1 MRPGR
6 PARPDVLENAQGE
19 AASVPVEGRQP
30 VVSAPLSDSGSGEG
44 ASLGRQ
50 VGRGAIWS
58 VASNITLRLASI
70 AITALLARLLSKEDF
85 GTFAIA
91 LAVYLVVA
99 SLAEL
104 GMGSA
109 IARSAR
115 EPEDIA
121 PTVASISILV
131 SAGLSLG
138 MYLGAPAL
146 ATALGQPA
154 ATQPIQVLSLCLFLT
169 GLFTVPGAQLVR
181 EFRQDRI
188 FLATV
193 VGFVVANP
201 LLVVMAVNG
210 GGATAF
216 AWSRVIG
223 QIATGLVFYFSTSRR
238 YRPGWRSECVGPL
251 IRFGLPLSIAN
262 LVNWALLN
270 ADFMILG
277 RMVSSAEVG
286 VYMIAFNVASWS
298 TALLGSVMN
307 NVVVPAF
314 GRVSD
319 DRARLGKALVSG
331 SQLVALVAFPVGAL
345 TCALAAPLI
354 LTLFGD
360 KWSEA
365 APVLAVLS
373 VYGVL
378 YTFSLLLVSVLVAA
392 GRTGRLLAIQLMWI
406 SALVPA
412 MVIGVQFWSLEGVA
426 WAHVL
431 TIGCLALPAY
441 VFFVLR
447 VAAIS
452 LAEFTRSVARPIAA
466 AMAAGGVAW
475 LVSRCFGPSW
485 AALIAGGLA
494 GGLTYLV
501 VVAPVL
507 ARVLPHRFVPSWVPR
522 RWRVAVESPEGS

>member
-1 MRPGR
+1 MTSGR
-6 PARPDVLENAQGE
+6 HYRPDVVENEQVDDHAPDE
-19 AASVPVEGRQP
+19 APVSGVQRGADGR
-30 VVSAPLSDSGSGEG
+30 PL
-44 ASLGRQ
+44 ASLGKQ
-50 VGRGAIWS
+50 VGRGAVWS
-58 VASNITLRLASI
+58 VASNITMRFASI

-85 GTFAIA
+85 GVFAIA

-109 IARSAR
+109 IARSAK

-131 SAGLSLG
+131 STCLSLG
-138 MYLGAPAL
+138 MYLSAPAL

-154 ATQPIQVLSLCLFLT
+154 AAQPIQILSLCLFLT
-169 GLFTVPGAQLVR
+169 GVFTVPGAQLVR

-201 LLVVMAVNG
+201 LLVVVALNG

-216 AWSRVIG
+216 AWSRVVG
-223 QIATGLVFYFSTSRR
+223 QLATGLVFYFSTSRR

-262 LVNWALLN
+262 LVNWGLLN

-277 RMVSSAEVG
+277 RMVSAAEVG
-286 VYMIAFNVASWS
+286 VYMIAFNIASWS

-319 DRARLGKALVSG
+319 DRAQLGKALVSG
-331 SQLVALVAFPVGAL
+331 TRLVALLAFPVGAL
-345 TCALAAPLI
+345 TCALAGPLI
-354 LTLFGD
+354 LTVFGE
-360 KWSEA
+360 KWA
-365 APVLAVLS
+365 DAVPILAVLA

-378 YTFSLLLVSVLVAA
+378 YTFSLLYVSVLVATA
-392 GRTGRLLAIQLMWI
+392 KTGLLLVIQLMWI
-406 SALVPA
+406 VVLVPA
-412 MVIGVQFWSLEGVA
+412 MVAGVEHWDLEGVA

-441 VFFVLR
+441 VIFVLR
-447 VAAIS
+447 VASTTIAELFRSS
-452 LAEFTRSVARPIAA
+452 LRPLLAGILAGAA
-466 AMAAGGVAW
+466 AWVTSQLFNVPWLALCISGLLGGV
-475 LVSRCFGPSW
+475 VY
-485 AALIAGGLA
+485 LA
-494 GGLTYLV
+494 
-501 VVAPVL
+501 VVAPLLTKVL
-507 ARVLPHRFVPSWVPR
+507 PARVVPAWIPA
-522 RWRVAVESPEGS
+522 RWRATSKLLEDS

>member
-1 MRPGR
+1 MTGR
-6 PARPDVLENAQGE
+6 HSRPDHLDDKVDDTLREGQPMTAPEGKE
-19 AASVPVEGRQP
+19 KAAPE
-30 VVSAPLSDSGSGEG
+30 
-44 ASLGRQ
+44 ASLGKQ
-50 VGRGAIWS
+50 VGRGAAWS
-58 VASNITLRLASI
+58 VASNITMRFASI

-85 GTFAIA
+85 GVFAIA

-109 IARSAR
+109 IARSAH

-121 PTVASISILV
+121 PTVASISILASV
-131 SAGLSLG
+131 GLSMG
-138 MYLGAPAL
+138 MYFGAPAL
-146 ATALGQPA
+146 ADILGQPA
-154 ATQPIQVLSLCLFLT
+154 AAQPLQILSLCLFLT
-169 GLFTVPGAQLVR
+169 GVFTVPGAQLVR

-201 LLVVMAVNG
+201 LLVIMALHG

-223 QIATGLVFYFSTSRR
+223 QLATGLVFYFSTSRR

-277 RMVSSAEVG
+277 RMVSAAEVG

-319 DRARLGKALVSG
+319 DKTRLGAALVSG
-331 SQLVALVAFPVGAL
+331 TRLVALLAFPVGAL

-354 LTLFGD
+354 VTVFGD

-365 APVLAVLS
+365 APVLAVLA

-378 YTFSLLLVSVLVAA
+378 YTFSLLLVSVLVAT
-392 GRTGRLLAIQLMWI
+392 GKTGRLLAIQLFWI
-406 SALVPA
+406 AVLVPA
-412 MVIGVQFWSLEGVA
+412 MVLGVELWSLEGVA
-426 WAHVL
+426 WAHL
-431 TIGCLALPAY
+431 ITIGCITLPGY
-441 VFFVLR
+441 LLFVLR
-447 VAAIS
+447 DASTSLKDLVLCSFRPLVAAV
-452 LAEFTRSVARPIAA
+452 L
-466 AMAAGGVAW
+466 GGAVAW
-475 LVSRCFGPSW
+475 LTSQLFDVAW
-485 AALIAGGLA
+485 LALCAGGLL
-494 GGLTYLV
+494 GGAVYLAIA
-501 VVAPVL
+501 APVL
-507 ARVLPHRFVPSWVPR
+507 AGVVPAKFVPGWLPA
-522 RWRVAVESPEGS
+522 RWHTSAAASEKSQ

>member
-1 MRPGR
+1 MKPGR
-6 PARPDVLENAQGE
+6 HRPDVLGE
-19 AASVPVEGRQP
+19 ALEEPAGPVEVP
-30 VVSAPLSDSGSGEG
+30 SGAGGVEGE
-44 ASLGRQ
+44 SLGRQ
-50 VGRGAIWS
+50 VGRGAMWS
-58 VASNITLRLASI
+58 VASNITMRFASI

-109 IARSAR
+109 IARSAK
-115 EPEDIA
+115 EPADIA

-138 MYLGAPAL
+138 MYLGAHGL
-146 ATALGQPA
+146 AGVLGQPA
-154 ATQPIQVLSLCLFLT
+154 AAQPIQVLSLCLFLT
-169 GLFTVPGAQLVR
+169 GVFTVPGAQLVR

-201 LLVVMAVNG
+201 LLIVMAMNG

-216 AWSRVIG
+216 AWSRVVG
-223 QIATGLVFYFSTSRR
+223 QLATGLVFYFSTLRR

-251 IRFGLPLSIAN
+251 VRFGLPLSIAN

-270 ADFMILG
+270 ADFIILG
-277 RMVSSAEVG
+277 RMVSAAEVG

-319 DRARLGKALVSG
+319 DRARLGRALMSG
-331 SQLVALVAFPVGAL
+331 TRLVALLAFPVGAL

-354 LTLFGD
+354 LTVFGD

-365 APVLAVLS
+365 VPVLAVLS
-373 VYGVL
+373 IYGLL
-378 YTFSLLLVSVLVAA
+378 YTFSLLFVSVLVAV
-392 GRTGRLLAIQLMWI
+392 GKTGRLLVIQLMWI

-412 MVIGVQFWSLEGVA
+412 MVIGVEYGSLEGVA

-431 TIGCLALPAY
+431 TIGFLALPAY
-441 VFFVLR
+441 IFFVLR
-447 VAAIS
+447 FAAIS
-452 LAEFTRSVARPIAA
+452 VADFVRSVARPMVA

-475 LVSRCFGPSW
+475 LVSRSFDPSG
-485 AALIAGGLA
+485 AAFIAGGLA

-501 VVAPVL
+501 VAAPLL

-522 RWRVAVESPEGS
+522 RWRGAIESPEGS

>member
-1 MRPGR
+1 MIEDEKG
-6 PARPDVLENAQGE
+6 AGHLPDEVPMGDAGPEEGE
-19 AASVPVEGRQP
+19 TPNQ
-30 VVSAPLSDSGSGEG
+30 
-44 ASLGRQ
+44 SLGRQ
-50 VGRGAIWS
+50 VGRGAAWS
-58 VASNITLRLASI
+58 VASNITMRFASI

-85 GTFAIA
+85 GIFAIA

-109 IARSAR
+109 IARSAK

-146 ATALGQPA
+146 SSALGQPEA
-154 ATQPIQVLSLCLFLT
+154 AQPIQVLSLCLFLT
-169 GLFTVPGAQLVR
+169 GVFTVPGAQLVR

-193 VGFVVANP
+193 VGFIVANP
-201 LLVVMAVNG
+201 LLVVMAING

-223 QIATGLVFYFSTSRR
+223 QLATGLVFYFSTSRQ
-238 YRPGWRSECVGPL
+238 YRPGWRAECVGPL

-277 RMVSSAEVG
+277 RMVSAAEVG

-319 DRARLGKALVSG
+319 DKSRLGKALISG
-331 SQLVALVAFPVGAL
+331 THLVALLALPVGAL
-345 TCALAAPLI
+345 TCALAGPLI
-354 LTLFGD
+354 VTVFGD

-365 APVLAVLS
+365 VPVLAVLAL
-373 VYGVL
+373 YGVL
-378 YTFSLLLVSVLVAA
+378 YTFSLLFVSVMVAA
-392 GRTGRLLAIQLMWI
+392 GKTGRLLTIQLAWI
-406 SALVPA
+406 SALIPA
-412 MVIGVQFWSLEGVA
+412 MVAGVELWGLEGVA

-431 TIGCLALPAY
+431 TIACLALPAY

-447 VAAIS
+447 VASIS
-452 LAEFTRSVARPIAA
+452 LVDLIRSTFRPLTGAVLAGAA
-466 AMAAGGVAW
+466 AWFTSQLFVVSWLALVVSGLVGGV
-475 LVSRCFGPSW
+475 VY
-485 AALIAGGLA
+485 LA
-494 GGLTYLV
+494 

-507 ARVLPHRFVPSWVPR
+507 ARVVPARFVPGWLPD
-522 RWRVAVESPEGS
+522 RWRVVTAVSEES

>member
-1 MRPGR
+1 MTAGKHTRPDLIEDDANVGSHRPGG
-6 PARPDVLENAQGE
+6 DSVT
-19 AASVPVEGRQP
+19 ASEPNEDPQRAG
-30 VVSAPLSDSGSGEG
+30 
-44 ASLGRQ
+44 SLGRQ
-50 VGRGAIWS
+50 VGRGAVWS
-58 VASNITLRLASI
+58 VASNITMRFASI
-70 AITALLARLLSKEDF
+70 AITALLARLLSQEDF
-85 GTFAIA
+85 GVFAIA
-91 LAVYLVVA
+91 LAVYLVVS

-109 IARSAR
+109 IARSAN

-138 MYLGAPAL
+138 MYFGAPTLSAL
-146 ATALGQPA
+146 LGQPGA
-154 ATQPIQVLSLCLFLT
+154 AQPIQILSLCLFLT
-169 GLFTVPGAQLVR
+169 GAFTVPGAQLVR

-201 LLVVMAVNG
+201 LLVIMALNG

-223 QIATGLVFYFSTSRR
+223 QLATGLVFYFSTSRR
-238 YRPGWRSECVGPL
+238 YRPGWRSQCVGPL

-277 RMVSSAEVG
+277 RMVSAAEVG

-314 GRVSD
+314 GRFSD
-319 DRARLGKALVSG
+319 DRTRLGTALVSG
-331 SQLVALVAFPVGAL
+331 TRLVALLALPIGAL
-345 TCALAAPLI
+345 TCALAAPLVV
-354 LTLFGD
+354 TVFGE
-360 KWSEA
+360 KWVEA
-365 APVLAVLS
+365 VPVLAVLA

-378 YTFSLLLVSVLVAA
+378 YTFSLLLVSVLVAT
-392 GRTGRLLAIQLMWI
+392 GKTGRLLAIQLFWI
-406 SALVPA
+406 AVLVPA
-412 MVIGVQFWSLEGVA
+412 MVLGVQLWSLEGVA
-426 WAHVL
+426 WAHL
-431 TIGCLALPAY
+431 ITIGCITLPAY
-441 VFFVLR
+441 LIFVLR
-447 VAAIS
+447 VASAS
-452 LAEFTRSVARPIAA
+452 LTDLIRCSIRPLLAAVLAGAA
-466 AMAAGGVAW
+466 AWLTSQLFDVPWVAL
-475 LVSRCFGPSW
+475 LVSG
-485 AALIAGGLA
+485 LLGGAVYLA
-494 GGLTYLV
+494 

-507 ARVLPHRFVPSWVPR
+507 ARVVPARFVPTWLR
-522 RWRVAVESPEGS
+522 TRWRSADVAPGETQ